1 MLDHLCPAMLCRIFR
16 KCIAKG
22 TILGIKTI
30 WHETRLI
37 FSKTIINTF
46 RNSVIIRGII
56 ISWSRSSCQVAV
68 IFAQL
73 TKLWFPWQVFVNQQQ
88 YRILWKSTEWEP
100 RCCQQGGRTDRH
112 LTMLICIRFSKLF
125 FIYAPKNRKKV
136 AYFLKTYEE
145 IAPNSGHT
153 LSDDTVASISQI
165 LASIM
170 QLQLTVIYFKLRR
183 RDGLKQRN
191 IHIIVLRNKSND

>member
-125 FIYAPKNRKKV
+125 FIYAPKNRKKSCI
-136 AYFLKTYEE
+136 FFKDLWR
-145 IAPNSGHT
+145 NSSKFRPYIKRWHSGFNFANSCVYYAAT
-153 LSDDTVASISQI
+153 TN
-165 LASIM
+165 
-170 QLQLTVIYFKLRR
+170 
-183 RDGLKQRN
+183 RD
-191 IHIIVLRNKSND
+191 IF